1 MSGWA
6 VTDSR
11 IFFGVAALVVGYV
24 CYMMFRKRKGERPG
38 AASRD
43 LEL

>member
-1 MSGWA
+1 MSGWT
-6 VTDSR
+6 VTDPR

-24 CYMMFRKRKGERPG
+24 CYMMIRRRKGEKPG
-38 AASRD
+38 VASRD

>member
-1 MSGWA
+1 MSGWSI
-6 VTDSR
+6 TDPR

-24 CYMMFRKRKGERPG
+24 CYMMLRKRKGERPG
-38 AASRD
+38 VASRD